1 MTHTNRFD
9 GKSEIYA
16 KARPKYA
23 AELFEYLKNVLNIPA
38 GRVFADIG
46 SETGIFLWIYRKRV
60 SGTWDFD
67 NAIWHL
73 TDDFTLILHYFT

>member
-1 MTHTNRFD
+1 MTHTNCFD

-23 AELFEYLKNVLNIPA
+23 TELFEYLKNVLNIPA

-46 SETGIFLWIYRKRV
+46 SGTGIFL
-60 SGTWDFD
+60 
-67 NAIWHL
+67 
-73 TDDFTLILHYFT
+73 

>member
-9 GKSEIYA
+9 GKSKIYA

-46 SETGIFLWIYRKRV
+46 SGTGIFL
-60 SGTWDFD
+60 
-67 NAIWHL
+67 
-73 TDDFTLILHYFT
+73 

>member
-23 AELFEYLKNVLNIPA
+23 TELFEYLKNVLNIPA
-38 GRVFADIG
+38 GSVFADIG
-46 SETGIFLWIYRKRV
+46 SGTGIFQ
-60 SGTWDFD
+60 
-67 NAIWHL
+67 WHES
-73 TDDFTLILHYFT
+73 

>member
-23 AELFEYLKNVLNIPA
+23 AELLDTFSVDNRIEVPMETVVY
-38 GRVFADIG
+38 IG
-46 SETGIFLWIYRKRV
+46 V
-60 SGTWDFD
+60 V
-67 NAIWHL
+67 
-73 TDDFTLILHYFT
+73 

>member
-23 AELFEYLKNVLNIPA
+23 AELFEYLKSVLLFMRENV
-38 GRVFADIG
+38 RCSV
-46 SETGIFLWIYRKRV
+46 
-60 SGTWDFD
+60 
-67 NAIWHL
+67 
-73 TDDFTLILHYFT
+73 LIIR

>member
-23 AELFEYLKNVLNIPA
+23 AELFECLKNVLLFMRENV
-38 GRVFADIG
+38 RCSV
-46 SETGIFLWIYRKRV
+46 
-60 SGTWDFD
+60 
-67 NAIWHL
+67 
-73 TDDFTLILHYFT
+73 LIIR

>member
-23 AELFEYLKNVLNIPA
+23 VELFEYLKNVLLFMRENV
-38 GRVFADIG
+38 RCSV
-46 SETGIFLWIYRKRV
+46 
-60 SGTWDFD
+60 
-67 NAIWHL
+67 
-73 TDDFTLILHYFT
+73 LIIR